1 MVLVLGFGG
10 LLACILVAA
19 VLTIGAF
26 DRERAGQDRTLRAYL
41 ERQDALDRI
50 RSQIYLSGTY
60 VRDLLL
66 SPDPSGAAAQNTRLE
81 TLERDTGAAM
91 KDYARSLDVAEVEPF
106 HALENEIDE
115 YWRILHATAQWSPEQ
130 RNKLRDSF
138 FYDELVPRRTAM
150 LQIADRI
157 GLVNERGLT
166 RAEYRFAEASEKLRR
181 TLLLTFAFTL
191 LGGLALAL
199 LTTVYTLRLERR
211 LERGLEENAHAR
223 EDLQDLSA
231 KLVRAQ
237 ENERR
242 TLARELHDEVGQS
255 LSAILMEAENAECAE
270 TVPEMREHLAAVK
283 KMAGKTVNEV
293 RDLALLLRPSMLD
306 DFGLVPALNW
316 HAREMS
322 KRTGLNIMV
331 TAGEEADDLP
341 DEHKTCIYRAVQ
353 EAVNNCARH
362 AHARTVEVSVTRE
375 ASRVRFQVRDDGAGF
390 DARFV
395 RGLGLLGIEERVRRL
410 GGELRLESQ
419 PGRGTLIAAE
429 LPLTQFP
436 VSTNGV
442 PAPDGLIANAPYPH
456 PVG

>member
-1 MVLVLGFGG
+1 VLVIGFGG
-10 LLACILVAA
+10 LLACIMGAA
-19 VLTIGAF
+19 FRTIGAF
-26 DRERAGQDRTLRAYL
+26 DQERFDQNRTLKGYL
-41 ERQDALDRI
+41 EREDALDRI

-66 SPDPSGAAAQNTRLE
+66 SPDPGGAATQSTRL
-81 TLERDTGAAM
+81 TNLERDTRTALL
-91 KDYARSLDVAEVEPF
+91 DYERSLDPAEREPF
-106 HALENEIDE
+106 HALESEIE
-115 YWRILHATAQWSPEQ
+115 NYWGVLGGMTQWTPQE

-157 GLVNERGLT
+157 SLVNERGLT
-166 RAEYRFAEASEKLRR
+166 RAESRFAESSNKLRY

-191 LGGLALAL
+191 IGGLGLALV
-199 LTTVYTLRLERR
+199 TTVYTLRLERR
-211 LERGLEENAHAR
+211 LERGLEENTRAKA
-223 EDLQDLSA
+223 DLQDLSA

-270 TVPEMREHLAAVK
+270 SVAEMREHLGAVK
-283 KMAGKTVNEV
+283 SMAEKTANEV

-322 KRTGLNIMV
+322 KRTGLNVVI

-353 EAVNNCARH
+353 EALNNSARH
-362 AHARTVEVSVTRE
+362 ANARKVEVTVQRE
-375 ASRVRFQVRDDGAGF
+375 AKRVRFQVRDDGVGF

-395 RGLGLLGIEERVRRL
+395 RGLGLLGMEERVRRL
-410 GGELRLESQ
+410 GGDLRLESQ
-419 PGRGTLIAAE
+419 PGRGTTITAE
-429 LPLTQFP
+429 LPLTDLAAAA
-436 VSTNGV
+436 SNGASGDV
-442 PAPDGLIANAPYPH
+442 HPH
-456 PVG
+456 LVG